1 MFATVVSNRSIG
13 ASTTYPYLAD
23 FVSGLTGND
32 YFQKIRTPGNWEF
45 IFLVGAVFAGLVFSN
60 VDKEFKITVLHSN
73 WKKYH
78 GSCAGNRLAYAMLGG
93 FILIYGARM
102 AGVYQRAF
110 HIGRDANSRQQSGF
124 RGVGVCQPGSY
135 RKNILRQ
142 VAA

>member
-1 MFATVVSNRSIG
+1 VFATVVSNRSIS

-45 IFLVGAVFAGLVFSN
+45 TFLVGAVFAGLVFSN

-102 AGVYQRAF
+102 AG
-110 HIGRDANSRQQSGF
+110 
-124 RGVGVCQPGSY
+124 GVPTGISY
-135 RKNILRQ
+135 REGCK
-142 VAA
+142 